1 MTVFRAV
8 IADDEPPGRRKLR
21 RLLSFHPDISIEGE
35 AATGTEAVEVMRRC
49 RPHVLF
55 LDVQM
60 PGLDGFQVLEALGD
74 LADTAVIFVTAYQ
87 EYAVKAF
94 EVQALDY
101 LLKPVT
107 DERLAAVLD
116 RLRKTLGATSSPPES
131 LQPYLKRILVRGT
144 RVARFVTPGE
154 IDWIEAD
161 RNYLVLHCGTQEH
174 LVRATLEAFAA
185 RLDPAE
191 FARVNRSTIVN
202 LDRVR
207 ELQMA
212 SHGEYRL
219 VLANGH
225 ELLWSRRYVSP
236 GLEKFLP

>member
-21 RLLSFHPDISIEGE
+21 RLLASYPDVVIDGE
-35 AATGTEAVEVMRRC
+35 AATGTEAVELLRRC

-60 PGLDGFQVLEALGD
+60 PGLDGFQVLEVLGD
-74 LADTAVIFVTAYQ
+74 LPDTAVIFVTAYQ

-107 DERLAAVLD
+107 EERLAVVLD
-116 RLRKTLGATSSPPES
+116 RLRKTRGPASPRGVTSE
-131 LQPYLKRILVRGT
+131 PYLKRILVRGV
-144 RVARFVTPGE
+144 RVARFVTPDE

-161 RNYLVLHCGTQEH
+161 RNYLILHCGAQEH
-174 LVRATLEAFAA
+174 LVRATLDVFSK
-185 RLDPAE
+185 RLDPSE
-191 FARVNRSTIVN
+191 FVRVNRSTVVN

-207 ELQMA
+207 ELRPA
-212 SHGEYRL
+212 THGEYCL
-219 VLANGH
+219 VLAGGR
-225 ELLWSRRYVSP
+225 ELTWSRRYVSP
-236 GLEKFLP
+236 ALERFLP

>member
-21 RLLSFHPDISIEGE
+21 RLLEAHADIVIEGE
-35 AATGTEAVEVMRRC
+35 AATGNEAVAVLRRC

-60 PGLDGFQVLEALGD
+60 PGLDGFQVLETLGD
-74 LADTAVIFVTAYQ
+74 LPDTAVIFVTAYQ

-107 DERLAAVLD
+107 EERLAAVLD
-116 RLRKTLGATSSPPES
+116 RLRKHHSPAGSVETLSR
-131 LQPYLKRILVRGT
+131 PYLKRILVRGA
-144 RVARFVTPGE
+144 RVARFITPGE

-161 RNYLVLHCGTQEH
+161 RNYLVLHCGSQEH
-174 LVRATLEAFAA
+174 LVRATLETFAA

-191 FARVNRSTIVN
+191 FARVNRSTVVN

-207 ELQMA
+207 ELQLA

-219 VLANGH
+219 VLMNGH
-225 ELLWSRRYVSP
+225 ELTWSRRYVSP
-236 GLEKFLP
+236 GLERFLP